1 MFFRSWSEKLT
12 SASRSKR
19 RRRRAPR
26 VVGGSPWVGYEALEG
41 RLLLT
46 TLTPFVPAANN
57 PYFAQQ
63 WNLNNTGQVGGI
75 PGADINVLPAWQ
87 QGYTGTGVTV
97 SVVDSGVYYQ
107 HPDLAANYNPALS
120 YNYFENTPNA
130 QPPLGPNLLPLAP
143 GAQFGTES
151 HGTEVAGII
160 AGTGANGTGT
170 LGVAPNATIA
180 SARLIASDPTGNLVP
195 AGDAQDYA
203 ALLSM
208 ISGAPRNQQV
218 DIYSNGWG
226 PIPSL
231 QATAGSIVG
240 NNSLTAQDAVSAMQ
254 QGDAGITPTGSQ
266 VLPGRGGLGNVYV
279 FAAGDNNFSSQLAQQ
294 FGPQYAQY
302 TLGNTNDAAETAS
315 RFAATVAALGP
326 AGQQALYSNPGASI
340 LVSAPGGYD
349 VVGAADE
356 NGLPTSSVIAVPDS
370 TSPSGYDYQTTYT
383 DNGPYG
389 MNGTAAAA
397 ANVSGVVALMLQ
409 ANPKLSWRDVQEILA
424 ESATENDPTDPGWTG
439 NGAGFTSDGAIV
451 PVNTA
456 GAYIGSA
463 PLPAGVTVTPFHV
476 NGKYGFGE
484 VNATAAVNLAKTWT
498 PLQPET
504 SVPRLV
510 NFTTPVAIP
519 DGVASGVS
527 TAVTFTS
534 GMHVEHAQLVLNTT
548 GGQRGDLQVTLTSPN
563 GTTSILQAAR
573 NFQANGVDN
582 IFDFDAPGTAAAKAG
597 VSYTNWSMTST
608 RDWGQSSAGTWT
620 VTVADLDANG
630 KASTLNNFTLTLYG
644 TQDYAPIA
652 QDFSVPASQG
662 QATAINVLAHT
673 YDTDG
678 TNTILPGS
686 VTIDSQPT
694 GGTVSVTPAG
704 QVIYTPAPGFHGL
717 DTFTY
722 QVSDNTGVASRVA
735 TVTVNVGQVITAPVA
750 NNIQVSTTIGTPIS
764 VSLLANV
771 TDNSGT
777 IAPTNIT
784 IVNQPN
790 FGTVTVNPN
799 TGVATY
805 TPGPN
810 FINNDTFT
818 YQVTDSNNLTSNV
831 ATVTVNLSEAT
842 PVAASFSQPPANEN
856 VTQQVNILAYV
867 SGSSSPSGVS
877 IVTPPAHGTTVVD
890 PVTGV
895 VNYTPAVNFF
905 GSDSFN
911 YAVAN
916 TQGALSNA
924 ATVTLTVLPQGV
936 PIALSH
942 EFVLA
947 PDGTVMNGIKAL
959 DNPTNSGNLTAT
971 LVTQGQFGT
980 VTLNSDGTFTY
991 SRGPNFQGIDTFT
1004 YTVNNGQNTSTVGS
1018 IRLVT
1023 PNVHFIENLYHFVL
1037 NRTGA
1042 DAELT
1047 AWAAAMRS
1055 GMSQSQV
1062 AAAVAAS
1069 PEALGIFIRNGYQQL
1084 LGRPADAGGFNY
1096 WLAQMRGGMAMEQF
1110 LDDLAGSPEYY
1121 ARHGSTVQ
1129 GLVTAYYHDFLNRD
1143 PSAND
1148 LSYWSGQLVSGVS
1161 SYQVA
1166 MAFLTSAE
1174 YRNDYVISLYQTYY
1188 GSPIS
1193 AGAAT
1198 NFIQSLLPNVSRYS
1212 IEVAALSTQQFYVL
1226 A

>member
-12 SASRSKR
+12 STSRSKR

-26 VVGGSPWVGYEALEG
+26 VFGASPLVGYETLEG

-63 WNLNNTGQVGGI
+63 WNLSNTGQVGGI

-87 QGYTGTGVTV
+87 QGYTGKGVTV
-97 SVVDSGVYYQ
+97 AVVDSGVYYP
-107 HPDLAANYNPALS
+107 HSDLAPNYNAALS
-120 YNYFENTPNA
+120 YNYFENTTDA
-130 QPPLGPNLLPLAP
+130 KPPLGPLLLPFAP
-143 GAQFGTES
+143 GAQAGEDS

-160 AGTGANGTGT
+160 AGTGDNGTGT
-170 LGVAPNATIA
+170 YGVAPNATIT
-180 SARLIASDPTGNLVP
+180 SERLVTFDPTGNLVQG
-195 AGDAQDYA
+195 GDADDYA

-208 ISGAPRNQQV
+208 LNGAPHNQQV
-218 DIYSNGWG
+218 AIYNNSWG
-226 PIPSL
+226 RIPQQ
-231 QATAGSIVG
+231 QAIAGSVVG
-240 NNSLTAQDAVSAMQ
+240 NSSLTTQDAVSAMQ
-254 QGDAGITPTGSQ
+254 QGDAGITPTGAQ
-266 VLPGRGGLGNVYV
+266 VLPGRGGLGNIYV
-279 FAAGDNNFSSQLAQQ
+279 FAAGNSNNSSELAQQ

-302 TLGNTNDAAETAS
+302 TLGNSNNGAVTAS
-315 RFAATVAALGP
+315 RFAVVVAALGP
-326 AGQQALYSNPGASI
+326 AGQQALYSDPGASI
-340 LVSAPGGYD
+340 LVSAPGGFD
-349 VVGAADE
+349 GAGADDE
-356 NGLPTSSVIAVPDS
+356 NGLPTTSVIAVPDN
-370 TSPSGYDYQTTYT
+370 TSLSGYDYQTTYDDDGT
-383 DNGPYG
+383 YG
-389 MNGTAAAA
+389 MNGTSAATP
-397 ANVSGVVALMLQ
+397 NVSGVVALMLQ

-424 ESATENDPTDPGWTG
+424 ESATENDPTDPGWSG

-451 PVNTA
+451 PVNFA
-456 GAYIGSA
+456 GAYTGSA

-476 NGKYGFGE
+476 NDKYGFGE

-510 NFTTPVAIP
+510 SFATPVTIP

-563 GTTSILQAAR
+563 GTTSVLQAAR

-582 IFDFDAPGTAAAKAG
+582 IFDFDFPPAAAPVPG
-597 VSYTNWSMTST
+597 VSYTNWAMTST
-608 RDWGQSSAGTWT
+608 HDWGESSAGTWT

-630 KASTLNNFTLTLYG
+630 QTSTLNNFTLTLYG

-652 QDFSVPASQG
+652 QDFSVAASQG

-678 TNTILPGS
+678 TNTIVPGS
-686 VTIDSQPT
+686 VTIDSRPT
-694 GGTVSVTPAG
+694 GGTVSVTPDG

-722 QVSDNTGVASRVA
+722 QVSDNTGVASRAA

-764 VSLLANV
+764 VSILANV

-805 TPGPN
+805 TPGPS
-810 FINNDTFT
+810 FINTDTFT

-831 ATVTVNLSEAT
+831 ATVTVNLAEAT

-856 VTQQVNILAYV
+856 VTQQVNILGYV

-877 IVTPPAHGTTVVD
+877 IVTPPAHGTAVVD

-971 LVTQGQFGT
+971 LVTQGRFGT
-980 VTLNSDGTFTY
+980 VTLNSDGTFIY

-1004 YTVNNGQNTSTVGS
+1004 YTLNNGQNTSDVGA

-1037 NRTGA
+1037 NRTAA

-1047 AWAAAMRS
+1047 AWAAAMNS
-1055 GMSQSQV
+1055 GMSQNQV
-1062 AAAVAAS
+1062 AAAVVAS
-1069 PEALGIFIRNGYQQL
+1069 PEALGIFIRNGYEQL
-1084 LGRPADAGGFNY
+1084 LGRPADAAGFNF
-1096 WLAQMRGGMAMEQF
+1096 WLAQMTAGMSMEQF
-1110 LDDLAGSPEYY
+1110 LDVLAGSPEYY
-1121 ARHGSTVQ
+1121 ARHGGSVQ
-1129 GLVTAYYHDFLNRD
+1129 GLVTGYYHDFLNRD

-1148 LSYWSGQLVSGVS
+1148 LNYWSAQLVSGVS

-1174 YRNDYVISLYQTYY
+1174 YRDDVVINFYQTYY
-1188 GSPIS
+1188 GNPIS
-1193 AGAAT
+1193 AGAAAS
-1198 NFIQSLLPNVSRYS
+1198 FLQSLIPNVSRYN
-1212 IEVAALSTQQFYVL
+1212 IEVATLSTQQFYL
-1226 A
+1226 WA